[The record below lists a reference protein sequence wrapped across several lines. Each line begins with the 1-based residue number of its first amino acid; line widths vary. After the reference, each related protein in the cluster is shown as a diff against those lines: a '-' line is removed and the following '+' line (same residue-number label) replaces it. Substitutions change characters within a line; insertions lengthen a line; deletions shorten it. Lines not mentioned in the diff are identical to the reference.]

1 MSIAAY
7 AKFLIEGLLSQ
18 HTNKDDS
25 KTLEELLSEAK
36 QHYDL
41 VLPRKA
47 DADTRVDSVQ
57 IQSKKIIFHNTLF
70 NGEKSEI
77 DEGIFTD
84 VLTDALQAELNRN
97 KRLRRIFDKNGTIIY
112 NYVDKHGDVITKIEL
127 QNKLQG

>member
-1 MSIAAY
+1 MSIGSY

-18 HTNKDDS
+18 HTDKDDS
-25 KTLEELLSEAK
+25 KTLEELLTEAK

-47 DADTRVDSVQ
+47 DSDTRVDSVQ
-57 IQSKKIIFHNTLF
+57 IQRKTLIFHNTLF
-70 NGEKSEI
+70 NGEKSEM
-77 DEGIFTD
+77 DEDIFTD
-84 VLTDALQAELNRN
+84 VLTDVLQAELLRN

-112 NYVDKHGDVITKIEL
+112 IYVDKHGEVITKIEL